1 MLQSS
6 RYAPV
11 LNILDCFIDGQC
23 DTHCYNRYR
32 NARDETEQQQLA
44 LFFRNRRKRQLRSKT
59 SNPSNAR
66 KRCRKRT
73 TKKHHLQIRLPD
85 GSLRNITSSDT
96 NWYHMYIS
104 NSPRNTRK
112 HQQFR
117 NRFRMPYESFL
128 NFVDD
133 IQRHEMFS
141 RWMSCDAFGMQPC
154 NIYLLT
160 LGFLRYIGRNWT
172 FDDLEEATAISGE
185 NHRQFYMVMCKYGSQ
200 ILYKK

>member
-6 RYAPV
+6 LYAPV

-23 DTHCYNRYR
+23 NIHRYNRYR
-32 NARDETEQQQLA
+32 KARDETEQQQLA

-66 KRCRKRT
+66 KRCHKRT

-104 NSPRNTRK
+104 NSPRNTCE

-133 IQRHEMFS
+133 IQ
-141 RWMSCDAFGMQPC
+141 
-154 NIYLLT
+154 
-160 LGFLRYIGRNWT
+160 
-172 FDDLEEATAISGE
+172 
-185 NHRQFYMVMCKYGSQ
+185 
-200 ILYKK
+200 